1 MAIGAWVNDGNGS
14 NAGHTRLYEW
24 DGVSWV
30 QLGADIDGEAASDQ
44 SGYSV
49 SLSAD
54 GSRVAIGAYLIMMAM
69 EVILV
74 TRGCMNGM
82 ARAGFSWVP
91 TSMEKRQV
99 MNLAGVYRCRQT
111 AVAWR

>member
-1 MAIGAWVNDGNGS
+1 MAIGAPLNDGNGS
-14 NAGHTRLYEW
+14 NSGHTRLYEW
-24 DGVSWV
+24 DGTSWV
-30 QLGADIDGEAASDQ
+30 QLGADIDGEAAGDQ

-54 GSRVAIGAYLIMMAM
+54 GSRVAIGAIAMMAM
-69 EVILV
+69 EVIRV

-82 ARAGFSWVP
+82 ARAGFSWAL

-99 MNLAGVYRCRQT
+99 IDLAGVYRCRQT

>member
-1 MAIGAWVNDGNGS
+1 MAIGAPLNDGNGS
-14 NAGHTRLYEW
+14 NSGHTRLYEW
-24 DGVSWV
+24 DGTSWV
-30 QLGADIDGEAASDQ
+30 QLGADIDGEAAGDQ

-54 GSRVAIGAYLIMMAM
+54 GSRVAIGARFNDGNGSMR
-69 EVILV
+69 V

-82 ARAGFSWVP
+82 AQAGFSWAP
-91 TSMEKRQV
+91 TSMAKRQV
-99 MNLAGVYRCRQT
+99 IDLAGVYRCRQT